1 LSRFLHTLL
10 KSIDLEVPS
19 GLANPEIKNLSCDS
33 RKIEKGDLFLG
44 LDGEKVDGGT
54 YWAKAID
61 RGACAAIISKNAS
74 RLNPPKNEDPVVILP
89 DPISLFIGKLA
100 SEFWGKPS
108 NEICLIGVTGTNGKT
123 TTSYLIEF
131 LTSAL
136 GTPSALF
143 GTLMNRWPNHEETST
158 YTTSFAVPL
167 QAQLSKAVEAG
178 GKYAVMEVSSH
189 ALSQNRVAGCD
200 FSGAIFTNLSRDHLD
215 YHDSMESY
223 FEAKASLFRSHL
235 IEDDGPRSVVN
246 IDDKWGALLAK
257 ELNQKCW
264 TCSLKENSQTIE
276 KPDLYISNLQ
286 MIQDGYKGKLH
297 TPFGSENF
305 FSPLIGDFNL
315 MNVLQAVGVLVQR
328 GFPLKNLLAKLNKFP
343 GVPGRMQL
351 INMDGFKVKDG
362 YPLVIVDYAHTPD
375 GLQNALIASRS
386 LTKKKLICVFG
397 CGGNRDKGK
406 RSKMGEVAAKF
417 ADYVVVTSDNPRQ
430 EDPNEIIKDIEKGI
444 TFDSEISVEPER
456 SIAIQ
461 LAIAK
466 AKKNDVVLIA
476 GKGHEDYQ
484 ILKDQ
489 TIYFDDREQ
498 ARKALSV
505 KKTFK

>member
-1 LSRFLHTLL
+1 MSRYLHTLL
-10 KSIDLEVPS
+10 KAIDFHVPS
-19 GLANPEIKNLSCDS
+19 WLANPEIKNLSCDS
-33 RKIEKGDLFLG
+33 RKIKKGDLFLG
-44 LDGEKVDGGT
+44 LEGEKVDGGT
-54 YWAKAID
+54 YWAKAIE

-74 RLNPPKNEDPVVILP
+74 LLNPPTNEDPVVIIP
-89 DPISLFIGKLA
+89 DPVSLFMGKLA
-100 SEFWGKPS
+100 ADFWGKPS
-108 NEICLIGVTGTNGKT
+108 SEICLIGVTGTNGKT
-123 TTSYLIEF
+123 TTSFLIEF
-131 LTSAL
+131 LTTSL
-136 GTPSALF
+136 GYPSALF
-143 GTLMNRWPNHEETST
+143 GTLINRWPNHEETSK
-158 YTTSFAVPL
+158 YTTTFAVPL
-167 QAQLSKAVEAG
+167 QAQLSKAVRAG
-178 GKYAVMEVSSH
+178 VEYAAMEVSSH

-235 IEDDGPRSVVN
+235 IEDDGPRSVINV
-246 IDDKWGALLAK
+246 DDKWGALLAK
-257 ELNQKCW
+257 DLNQKCW
-264 TCSLKENSQTIE
+264 TCSLKGNSQTGE

-286 MIQDGYKGKLH
+286 IMQDGYTGKLH
-297 TPFGSENF
+297 TPFGAENF

-315 MNVLQAVGVLVQR
+315 MNILQAVGILVQR
-328 GFPLKNLLAKLNKFP
+328 GLPLKALLAALKKFP

-351 INMDGFKVKDG
+351 INMNGFKVKDG

-406 RSKMGEVAAKF
+406 RSKMGEIATKF
-417 ADYVVVTSDNPRQ
+417 ADSVVVTSDNPRQ
-430 EDPNEIIKDIEKGI
+430 EDPNEIIKDIEKGM
-444 TFDSEISVEPER
+444 TFDSEISFEPER
-456 SIAIQ
+456 SMAIK

-498 ARKALSV
+498 ARKALSL
-505 KKTFK
+505 KTNFI

>member
-1 LSRFLHTLL
+1 MSRYLHTLL
-10 KSIDLEVPS
+10 KAIDLQVRS
-19 GLANPEIKNLSCDS
+19 GLANPEIKNLSTDS
-33 RKIEKGDLFLG
+33 REIEKGDLFLG
-44 LDGEKVDGGT
+44 LDGEKVDGGNF
-54 YWAKAID
+54 WAKAIE
-61 RGACAAIISKNAS
+61 RGACAAIISKKAS
-74 RLNPPKNEDPVVILP
+74 LINPPTNEDPVVILP
-89 DPISLFIGKLA
+89 EPVSLFMGKLA
-100 SEFWGKPS
+100 ADFWGKPS
-108 NEICLIGVTGTNGKT
+108 SEICLIGITGTNGKT
-123 TTSYLIEF
+123 TTSFLIEF
-131 LTSAL
+131 LTTSL
-136 GTPSALF
+136 GHPSALF
-143 GTLMNRWPNHEETST
+143 GTLINRWPNHEETSK
-158 YTTSFAVPL
+158 YTTTFAVPL
-167 QAQLSKAVEAG
+167 QAKLRKAVQAG
-178 GKYAVMEVSSH
+178 VEYGAMEVSSH

-200 FSGAIFTNLSRDHLD
+200 FNGAIFTNLSRDHLD

-235 IEDDGPRSVVN
+235 IEDDGPRSVIN
-246 IDDKWGALLAK
+246 IDDKWGAILAK
-257 ELNQKCW
+257 ELNKKCW
-264 TCSLKENSQTIE
+264 TCSLKENSQTRE

-286 MIQDGYKGKLH
+286 IMQDGYKGKLH
-297 TPFGSENF
+297 TPFGVENF
-305 FSPLIGDFNL
+305 ISPLIGEFNL
-315 MNVLQAVGVLVQR
+315 MNMLQAVGILVQR
-328 GFPLKNLLAKLNKFP
+328 GLPLNDLLAALNKFP

-386 LTKKKLICVFG
+386 LTKKRLICVFG
-397 CGGNRDKGK
+397 CGGDRDKGK

-417 ADYVVVTSDNPRQ
+417 ADYIVVTSDNPRQ
-430 EDPNEIIKDIEKGI
+430 EDPIEIIKDIGKGI
-444 TFDSEISVEPER
+444 TIDSEISVEPER

-498 ARKALSV
+498 ARKALSL
-505 KKTFK
+505 KTDFI

>member
-1 LSRFLHTLL
+1 MSRYLHTLL
-10 KSIDLEVPS
+10 KAIDFQVPS
-19 GLANPEIKNLSCDS
+19 GLPNPKIKNLSCDS
-33 RKIEKGDLFLG
+33 RKVEKGDLFLG
-44 LDGEKVDGGT
+44 LEGEKVDGGT
-54 YWAKAID
+54 YWAKAIE
-61 RGACAAIISKNAS
+61 RGACAAIISKKAS
-74 RLNPPKNEDPVVILP
+74 LLNPPTNADPVVIVP

-100 SEFWGKPS
+100 ADFWDKPS
-108 NEICLIGVTGTNGKT
+108 SEICLIGVTGTNGKT
-123 TTSYLIEF
+123 TTSFLIEF
-131 LTSAL
+131 LTASL
-136 GTPSALF
+136 GYPSALF
-143 GTLMNRWPNHEETST
+143 GTLINRWPNHEETSK
-158 YTTSFAVPL
+158 YTTTFAVPL
-167 QAQLSKAVEAG
+167 QAQLSKAVRAG
-178 GKYAVMEVSSH
+178 VEYAAMEVSSH

-257 ELNQKCW
+257 ELNKKCW
-264 TCSLKENSQTIE
+264 TCSLKEKSQTRE
-276 KPDLYISNLQ
+276 KLDLYISNLQ
-286 MIQDGYKGKLH
+286 IMQDGYTGKLH
-297 TPFGSENF
+297 TPFGAENF

-315 MNVLQAVGVLVQR
+315 MNVLQAVGILVQR
-328 GFPLKNLLAKLNKFP
+328 GLPLNAILAALKNFP

-375 GLQNALIASRS
+375 GLQNALIASRA
-386 LTKKKLICVFG
+386 LTKNKLICVFG
-397 CGGNRDKGK
+397 CGGNRDIGK
-406 RSKMGEVAAKF
+406 RSKMGEVATKF
-417 ADYVVVTSDNPRQ
+417 ADSVVVTSDNPRQ
-430 EDPNEIIKDIEKGI
+430 EDPNKIINDIEKGM
-444 TFDSEISVEPER
+444 TFDSDISVQPER

-461 LAIAK
+461 LAIEK

-484 ILKDQ
+484 ILKNQ

-498 ARKALSV
+498 ARKALSL
-505 KKTFK
+505 KTNFI